1 MTPEQRHLKLI
12 VTIAERGKVQ
22 KIAAMY
28 RKHGAAYHFSALGK
42 GTARNELLDHLGI
55 GETEK
60 AILFSVT
67 EEKRLPAL
75 WYHLNHDFHFDKPGH
90 GIAFTIPVA
99 SIGGEITL
107 NYVLGL
113 IGKEEQTDEKR

>member
-12 VTIAERGKVQ
+12 VTIVERGKEQ

-28 RKHGAAYHFSALGK
+28 RKHGVAYHFSILGK
-42 GTARNELLDHLGI
+42 GTAKNELLDHLGI

-60 AILFSVT
+60 AVLFSLA
-67 EEKRLPAL
+67 EEERLPSL
-75 WYHLNHDFHFDKPGH
+75 WHHLNQDFHFDKPGH
-90 GIAFTIPVA
+90 GIAFTIPLA

-113 IGKEEQTDEKR
+113 IGKEQTNEK